1 MARTGIMGEKT
12 QNLGDSVKQSLGLP
26 NRNHPKH
33 SSPKWH
39 QMASI
44 NEAITQK
51 INHPIYC

>member
-26 NRNHPKH
+26 NWNHPKH

-44 NEAITQK
+44 NESIIQK